1 MAVRVQIANAASALP
16 RFLACTTQG
25 RRHHQVSKLGHE
37 LGKKKHDAGRQDDSG
52 R

>member
-1 MAVRVQIANAASALP
+1 MAVRVQTANAASALP

-37 LGKKKHDAGRQDDSG
+37 EHDAGRQDDSG